1 MDIVEVLKTLS
12 SSYGL
17 TSFEDDVIKKAEEL
31 ISPYADGINRDK
43 AGNLTAFKKG
53 IEGKNKVLIATHIDE
68 IGLIVSGI
76 EKNGLLRFSTVGGID
91 LRILPGMEV
100 MVLGKENIP
109 GVIGSIPPHFQSED
123 DRGKPYGR
131 EDLYIDTGLD
141 YTKLKKSVE
150 IGTPVAYRS
159 GFTELKNKKFAS
171 KSLDNRASCAAMIY
185 AMYELTKLK
194 HKWDVFGVFTL
205 QEEYTMLGGKTAGFN
220 TDPDLAIVMDATF
233 GLQPGVPKDEGF
245 DIDSVLTIA
254 RGPNLHPGATREL
267 MHIAEEEHI
276 KYEIEVTPG
285 MSGTD
290 ATGIQIS
297 RRGIPTVLISL
308 PIRNMHTSSETINI
322 NSVINAG
329 KLTARYIASLDENY
343 ENRFE

>member
-1 MDIVEVLKTLS
+1 MDIVEILKTLS

-17 TSFEDDVIKKAEEL
+17 SSFEDNVIKKAEEL
-31 ISPYADGINRDK
+31 VAPYTDAISRDK
-43 AGNLTAFKKG
+43 AGNLTAYKKG
-53 IEGKNKVLIATHIDE
+53 TEGKNKVLIATHIDE
-68 IGLIVSGI
+68 VGLMVSGI

-100 MVLGKENIP
+100 MVIGKKNIP
-109 GVIGSIPPHFQSED
+109 GVIGSIPPHFQSEK
-123 DRGKPYGR
+123 DRGKAYGR
-131 EDLYIDTGLD
+131 DDLYIDTGLD
-141 YTKLKKSVE
+141 TSKLKQMID
-150 IGTPVAYRS
+150 IGTPIVYRARFS
-159 GFTELKNKKFAS
+159 ELKNKKFAS

-185 AMYELTKLK
+185 AMYELTKLN
-194 HKWDVFGVFTL
+194 HKWDVYGVFTL
-205 QEEYTMLGGKTAGFN
+205 QEECTMLGGKTAGFN

-233 GLQPGVPKDEGF
+233 GLQPGVSKDEGF

-254 RGPNLHPGATREL
+254 RGPNLHPEATKDL
-267 MHIAEEEHI
+267 MHVAEEEHI
-276 KYEIEVTPG
+276 KYEIEVAAG

-297 RRGIPTVLISL
+297 RKGIPTVLISL